1 MTQLKQLQRQ
11 PKNKF
16 ERTPMSNDDYDTG
29 LEEYS
34 KQAWG
39 YAMHYLQ
46 MGWSIIPIRFSDKM
60 PAIEWKRLQD
70 EQPTEEEVTS
80 WFEDGVPNGEGG
92 VTRAFGL
99 AVITGKLS
107 GLVVVDCDNQ
117 DALTY
122 AVTEANLFSMLTVAT
137 TRGQHLYFKHPGGSE
152 RVQNKAGGIGRDWP
166 EVQGLDLRGDGGYV
180 VAPPSVKFDADGKF
194 KHAYSFN
201 CPLDELDN
209 FVSGLTVYP
218 GMRIKAQQVVGT
230 PGEMSFESLQ
240 LSAVKAYGATV
251 WDDMAE
257 KIGRMGRKMRDGDGR
272 NPWLVRYV
280 GECISTG
287 MNEEQARV
295 AAEQF
300 EREFFEQPLPT
311 VESET
316 VVNSVLTIDKR
327 NHPDKYAK
335 REEYDNKNDTRKR
348 RANALGL
355 IRPNNLAE
363 LKRMSAGKQFLIDPF
378 VPPQSIIQVVGFNG
392 HGKSLWVLHTIWAAA
407 KGIGHGSS
415 SVTDKVRTLYLDFEG
430 SATTLSDRIEVC
442 QGMFG
447 EMDDGL
453 AIWNANV
460 CDDDMCLNEGENI
473 SKLQA
478 LINDVQPQLI
488 VIDTVRQA
496 WSGME
501 ENSPHSWVKVN
512 DVAMSIR
519 NAGMSVILVHH
530 RNKPNMQGH
539 GREAG
544 STAQLKDLDV
554 QIIVTKVVEDMDQA
568 KREAATVDSALKVT
582 DFNGVVSTPWTY
594 LRRAAPANSA
604 LRMVFELSYGKLR
617 QATENHVTTY
627 VGLAEDTIT
636 GKWIPVSSKTP
647 MQKAVAL
654 SAMGKSIEEIAL
666 FTGVSQPTIKGWL
679 TSKRSQ

>member
-1 MTQLKQLQRQ
+1 
-11 PKNKF
+11 
-16 ERTPMSNDDYDTG
+16 
-29 LEEYS
+29 
-34 KQAWG
+34 
-39 YAMHYLQ
+39 
-46 MGWSIIPIRFSDKM
+46 
-60 PAIEWKRLQD
+60 
-70 EQPTEEEVTS
+70 
-80 WFEDGVPNGEGG
+80 
-92 VTRAFGL
+92 
-99 AVITGKLS
+99 
-107 GLVVVDCDNQ
+107 
-117 DALTY
+117 
-122 AVTEANLFSMLTVAT
+122 ML
-137 TRGQHLYFKHPGGSE
+137 
-152 RVQNKAGGIGRDWP
+152 
-166 EVQGLDLRGDGGYV
+166 
-180 VAPPSVKFDADGKF
+180 
-194 KHAYSFN
+194 
-201 CPLDELDN
+201 
-209 FVSGLTVYP
+209 
-218 GMRIKAQQVVGT
+218 
-230 PGEMSFESLQ
+230 
-240 LSAVKAYGATV
+240 
-251 WDDMAE
+251 
-257 KIGRMGRKMRDGDGR
+257 
-272 NPWLVRYV
+272 
-280 GECISTG
+280 
-287 MNEEQARV
+287 
-295 AAEQF
+295 
-300 EREFFEQPLPT
+300 
-311 VESET
+311 
-316 VVNSVLTIDKR
+316 
-327 NHPDKYAK
+327 
-335 REEYDNKNDTRKR
+335 
-348 RANALGL
+348 
-355 IRPNNLAE
+355 
-363 LKRMSAGKQFLIDPF
+363 
-378 VPPQSIIQVVGFNG
+378 
-392 HGKSLWVLHTIWAAA
+392 
-407 KGIGHGSS
+407 
-415 SVTDKVRTLYLDFEG
+415 
-430 SATTLSDRIEVC
+430 
-442 QGMFG
+442 G
-447 EMDDGL
+447 EMDDSL